1 MKIDEIN
8 KRINELE
15 TSVAL
20 LSQIKREF
28 LENERDESLLNALTD
43 GIRYTKMR
51 LDDYRTADWI
61 MDFDIEKEIEDE
73 NYINELENDESN
85 I

>member
-43 GIRYTKMR
+43 GIRCTKMR

-61 MDFDIEKEIEDE
+61 MGFDIEKEIEDE
-73 NYINELENDESN
+73 NYI
-85 I
+85 